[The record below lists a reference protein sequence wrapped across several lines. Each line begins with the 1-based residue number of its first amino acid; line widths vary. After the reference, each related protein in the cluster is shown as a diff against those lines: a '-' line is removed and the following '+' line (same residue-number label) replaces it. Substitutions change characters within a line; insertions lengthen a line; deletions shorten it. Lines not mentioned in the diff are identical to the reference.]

1 MSENT
6 QVQQDATAADQS
18 INAEQVN
25 ETETKDYT
33 AEQLAQRLKVV
44 NQEARDNR
52 KRLQEEKRKREELE
66 KQSLAEKGQYKE
78 LADVWQRKAKEAEDL
93 ASKLKEAFAVKS
105 VSDSVISEARSLGC
119 VDPEALINLVNLNEL
134 PLDENFNVDRSHVKV
149 VLEDMKKQKPYFFK
163 QAALKVPDATPAKSE
178 APTQDLSKMSVFE
191 RAALLSQLK
200 KQGK

>member
-6 QVQQDATAADQS
+6 NVQQDTAALDQP
-18 INAEQVN
+18 IEAQVN

-44 NQEARDNR
+44 NQEARDSR
-52 KRLQEEKRKREELE
+52 KRLQEEKRRREELE

-78 LADVWQRKAKEAEDL
+78 LADVWQRKYED
-93 ASKLKEAFAVKS
+93 SEKITVKLKEAFAMKS
-105 VSDSVISEARSLGC
+105 VSDSVISEAKSLGC

-134 PLDENFNVDRSHVKV
+134 PLDENFNVDRSHVKAI
-149 VLEDMKKQKPYFFK
+149 LEDMKKQKPYFFK
-163 QAALKVPDATPAKSE
+163 QAAIRVPDATPAKAES
-178 APTQDLSKMSVFE
+178 PTQDLSKMSVFE